1 MEKLLTKYFWVFNL
15 AALAVVAFLTAS
27 GAAEMIASSVSGLLP
42 SAQAQSGPQG
52 MQRYKA
58 GSSQRFS
65 RRDGGDI
72 LKRNIF
78 DSETGPIIPFDDEEM
93 EQTVSLDGDLPLV
106 PCTDNQLKLL
116 ATVAAPN
123 DPDWSFAT
131 VQNGSD
137 KLLYRI
143 GDDVNGRFVSGI
155 TWRYL
160 FLRGTSDECYIDMFG
175 EQSVP
180 GKKPVRARGASGS
193 MKDRISVD
201 GPNERTVDRSLLDEA
216 MANPT
221 KFARSVRVRPYKKNG
236 KVTGFRLRRI
246 KKGSP
251 LEILGAK
258 KGDIIHGVNGV
269 PLTSADQALSIYSG
283 MRTENQFVF
292 DITRKGKKTTLK
304 VNVK

>member
-1 MEKLLTKYFWVFNL
+1 MTKYFWVFNL

-42 SAQAQSGPQG
+42 SAQAKAGPQG
-52 MQRYKA
+52 LQRYKV
-58 GSSQRFS
+58 GSSQRIS
-65 RRDGGDI
+65 LRDGGDI

-78 DSETGPIIPFDDEEM
+78 DSETGPIIPFDDDEM
-93 EQTVSLDGDLPLV
+93 EQTVSLDGDLPIV
-106 PCTDNQLKLL
+106 PCTDGQLKLL
-116 ATVAAPN
+116 ATVAATN

-131 VQNGSD
+131 VQNGAD
-137 KLLYRI
+137 KILYRI

-160 FLRGTSDECYIDMFG
+160 FLRGNSDECYIDMFG
-175 EQSVP
+175 VQNEP
-180 GKKPVRARGASGS
+180 GKRPVRARGGLGSGA
-193 MKDRISVD
+193 MKDRITVD

-236 KVTGFRLRRI
+236 EVTGFRLRRI

-283 MRTENQFVF
+283 MRTESQFVF
-292 DITRKGKKTTLK
+292 DITRKGKKITSK
-304 VNVK
+304 VNIK